1 MNILQGRLN
10 RFRDRTA
17 RAETAARSHP
27 AFSDTTYQY
36 ANTQALIPTTEVVVE
51 VETTF
56 RLEQWSRYANPGV
69 NAEGFGKLYGVSSA
83 YPGNITDVVNA
94 QLRIERLVE

>member
-1 MNILQGRLN
+1 
-10 RFRDRTA
+10 
-17 RAETAARSHP
+17 
-27 AFSDTTYQY
+27 
-36 ANTQALIPTTEVVVE
+36 VVVE

-69 NAEGFGKLYGVSSA
+69 NAEGFGKLYGVGSA